1 MNRLATEPSPYLR
14 QHAENP
20 VDWYPWGPEALQ
32 RARTEHKPILLSVGY
47 SACHW
52 CHVMAHESFE
62 DPRVAEVMN
71 ARFINIKVDREE
83 RPDLDQL
90 YQGVVALM
98 GRGGGWPLTVFLTP
112 DLRPFYGGTYFP
124 PAPRHGLPAFA
135 TLLTSIGE
143 AWVHEPEEIE
153 RQAVN
158 FKEGLLEYTSYGL
171 GAAAQPLTAE
181 ALVTALRSMSKR
193 IDRVHGGFGSSGPK
207 FPEAMNLAAM
217 LRGFRRTGEASLR
230 DDVLFSL
237 EKLATG
243 GVYDQLGG
251 GFHRYSVDERWLV
264 PHFEK
269 MLYDNAQLLH
279 LLCEAQLIAPRPLW
293 QKTVEETIG
302 WLAREMTSPEG
313 GFFSAQDADSE
324 GEEGKYFVWRRDALD
339 ALLGLDHAALL
350 AAHFNIVEGGNFEH
364 GATVLEVARDEATL
378 AAQFGIPLEAIT
390 RRLTAA
396 KATLLRARAQRVP
409 PGRDDKI
416 LTGWNGLMIRALAL
430 ASRVFDRPDWLAMA
444 VRAATFVCTRLRPSG
459 RLLRSW
465 SEGAGHIDAMLED
478 VGDLALG
485 LVGLYQATFDF
496 TWLETAEQLAD
507 EAHQRFWSDERT
519 AYLAAPKT
527 QADLVV
533 PTFAL
538 HDNAYPSG
546 ASTLTDANIALAALT
561 GHTRHLDRATAY
573 LEKLA
578 SSWAENPFSFGHLL
592 QAADALLDGAAELTL
607 TGTAAGL
614 GEFTRVV
621 NSTWAPTIAVHRLLD
636 GQTAPPIA
644 AEVLQSRPSR
654 GPAAAYVCRHFACQP
669 AVTTV
674 SELRSI
680 LVG

>member
-14 QHAENP
+14 QHADNP
-20 VDWYPWGPEALQ
+20 VDWYPWGPEALE
-32 RARTEHKPILLSVGY
+32 RARAEHKPILLSVGY

-71 ARFINIKVDREE
+71 ARFVNIKVDREE

-124 PAPRHGLPAFA
+124 PAPRHGLPAFH

-143 AWVHEPEEIE
+143 AWVREPEEIE

-171 GAAAQPLTAE
+171 DAAAQPLSAE
-181 ALVTALRSMSKR
+181 KLVATLRSMSAR
-193 IDRVHGGFGSSGPK
+193 IDHEHGGFGTSGPK

-237 EKLATG
+237 EKLASG
-243 GVYDQLGG
+243 GVFDQLGG

-279 LLCEAQLIAPRPLW
+279 LLCEAQLLAPRALW
-293 QKTVEETIG
+293 KTTVEATIG

-313 GFFSAQDADSE
+313 GFYAAQDADSE
-324 GEEGKYFVWRRDALD
+324 GEEGKYFVWRRDELE
-339 ALLGLDHAALL
+339 ALLGPSEAALI
-350 AAHFNIVEGGNFEH
+350 AAHFNITEGGNFEH

-378 AAQFGIPLEAIT
+378 ARERGVPLEQIAA
-390 RRLTAA
+390 RLTAA
-396 KATLLRARAQRVP
+396 KATLLAARAKRVA

-444 VRAATFVCTRLRPSG
+444 VRAADFLCTRMRPQG
-459 RLLRSW
+459 VLLRSW
-465 SEGAGHIDAMLED
+465 KDGAGRIDAMLED

-496 TWLETAEQLAD
+496 RWLELAEQLAD
-507 EAHQRFWSDERT
+507 EAHERFWSAERS
-519 AYLAAPKT
+519 AYLAAPKS
-527 QADLVV
+527 QRDLLV

-538 HDNAYPSG
+538 HDNAFPSG
-546 ASTLTDANIALAALT
+546 ASTLTDANVALAALT
-561 GHTRHLDRATAY
+561 GHPRHLERATAY
-573 LEKLA
+573 LEKLSA
-578 SSWAENPFSFGHLL
+578 AFAENPFAYGHLL

-607 TGTAAGL
+607 IGTPSGL
-614 GEFTRVV
+614 APLTHLV
-621 NSTWAPTIAVHRLLD
+621 NTTWAPTIAVHRLFD
-636 GQTAPPIA
+636 GQIAPPIA
-644 AEVLQSRPSR
+644 AEVLQARPTR
-654 GPAAAYVCRHFACQP
+654 GAAAAYLCRHFACQAP
-669 AVTTV
+669 VTTPDA
-674 SELRSI
+674 LRS
-680 LVG
+680 LLAS